1 MNCAFLKTLYS
12 WLKDLSSIKYW
23 GYLTGEYHYGAP
35 PHLFAVELQQRER
48 QAAEKHKLDD
58 IHPCRCVV
66 KIMLHLRGLT
76 FWTSTN
82 TTTLLDFYS
91 SREFTFLSC
100 EVVLD
105 CNVLKGSAPNR
116 FLGGLL
122 VLEGWRWYGKKTLAS
137 TWGWIE
143 GIPMPGGLLLT
154 CVIYKTLTVGTT
166 IKRLM

>member
-1 MNCAFLKTLYS
+1 MIWISFPVQHHELCFLRTFN
-12 WLKDLSSIKYW
+12 LKICQIVKIPDWRILLWCTTPFVCSGI
-23 GYLTGEYHYGAP
+23 
-35 PHLFAVELQQRER
+35 
-48 QAAEKHKLDD
+48 AEKHKLDD

-116 FLGGLL
+116 FLGRLL
-122 VLEGWRWYGKKTLAS
+122 VLEGWKWYGKKTLAS

>member
-1 MNCAFLKTLYS
+1 MHSKKLCTADSKI
-12 WLKDLSSIKYW
+12 WVLSSSEDTWLENIIMV
-23 GYLTGEYHYGAP
+23 HHP
-35 PHLFAVELQQRER
+35 ICLQWNCNRER
-48 QAAEKHKLDD
+48 QAAKKHKLDD

-82 TTTLLDFYS
+82 TTTTLLDFYS

-105 CNVLKGSAPNR
+105 CNVLKGSAPNI
-116 FLGGLL
+116 FFWGLL
-122 VLEGWRWYGKKTLAS
+122 VMEGWRWYGKKTLAS

>member
-1 MNCAFLKTLYS
+1 MHSKKICTTDSKIRALSNIEDTWLENIIMVHHPICLQWNCN
-12 WLKDLSSIKYW
+12 
-23 GYLTGEYHYGAP
+23 
-35 PHLFAVELQQRER
+35 RER
-48 QAAEKHKLDD
+48 QATEKHKLDD

-116 FLGGLL
+116 FFGGCWC
-122 VLEGWRWYGKKTLAS
+122 WRGGGGMEKKTLAS